1 LKKSIPPNSQIDDNN
16 QSRSSKAPNEVSGAS
31 KKRLS
36 FKYGGVKSNQLAITK
51 TQAPSIQKNS
61 DIGHLQQPNT
71 SDSSTKDQNRTLPSS
86 KISKKHLETSPS
98 QESRSPNP
106 KTTPPIVLDS
116 FSIKVGQ
123 STIISEANTKG
134 NQPASEN
141 EKGLPFTEREIE
153 TIPKVAKEILDPQF
167 DIRKMLR
174 FSKEMAASLRPLPA
188 LAILVEPDL
197 PTININL
204 REEVEFIMRQ
214 PPKVNLSRVEP
225 DHKHLYFTP
234 QTRTEQNAASQDK
247 HEGTNSQKPRSF
259 RIKDRGTSSSRSR
272 DRPLRLPPLEI
283 EEKSKPYSDLAI
295 KSNQTQPKS
304 PHPASHTKPNRS
316 LNLTDKE
323 IMLNR
328 EGRKLEPFIMKYND
342 SEIFAKEKEKVRGK
356 IVSELKSFSPL
367 FNAFSF
373 EFIEHLIVHGDFRFH
388 NKGSELFDQT
398 NPSTD
403 KMAIVLFGVVHF
415 TCPKGLV
422 TLTHGGFLG
431 EESVTSGQRVQMP
444 KTLISEYS
452 CLLWLRKE
460 ILQRLSEFC
469 EANKKKTEYV
479 LFVAQLQKQI
489 KLRS

>member
-141 EKGLPFTEREIE
+141 EKGLPFTERGIE

-225 DHKHLYFTP
+225 DLKHLYFTP

-342 SEIFAKEKEKVRGK
+342 SGIFAKEKEKVRGK
-356 IVSELKSFSPL
+356 IVSEL
-367 FNAFSF
+367 
-373 EFIEHLIVHGDFRFH
+373 
-388 NKGSELFDQT
+388 FDQA

-460 ILQRLSEFC
+460 ILERLSEFC